1 MINPYLYL
9 LMSLLPLTL
18 SSCVLNHGQHSD
30 QQENDSLA
38 TQEQAVE
45 DTPIAQRSSNSHY
58 NVGKPGAWQ
67 TW

>member
-38 TQEQAVE
+38 TQEQAIE
-45 DTPIAQRSSNSHY
+45 NDASITERSSDSHD
-58 NVGKPGAWQ
+58 NIANL
-67 TW
+67 